1 MKIKDFITFL
11 LLFYFT
17 QSFTQNNTTNFVADP
32 SNIRNPERGL
42 MSFITLKSSN
52 YIPISE
58 AFLQSEFNENIS
70 ITYLGIYLDSFMS
83 SPISSS
89 FLEQLNNDF
98 NTLRQN
104 GFKVILRFAYNDTY
118 QGPPYLDSPPKTLI
132 LQHIQQ
138 LTSLLQQNSDIISVL
153 QAGFIG
159 TWGEEAY
166 SDYFGTDWP
175 VPLTADNINDRKD
188 LYNALLN
195 ALTENRKISSRT
207 PIIKSK
213 LYNFNPLT
221 DSLTLNEA
229 HTTSAKSR
237 IAYHNDCFLNNY
249 TDAGTYGYEAN
260 DTLIFKPY
268 VAAES
273 KYLPIGGETCGYNP
287 EFGSCINTIKE
298 MKRFHWSYLNKY
310 YHPDNYTQ
318 WNSEGCL
325 DEIKNKLGYRFELQ
339 SATFPSIIHTDTPL
353 SYNIELINNGFA
365 TPFNQRKVELVLKNN
380 INASIYTIDLTE
392 TDPRYW
398 FSGET
403 YMISES
409 MNVPN
414 SIPTG
419 NYHLYLNLPD
429 NESSISSNPSYSIR
443 FANLNTWD
451 SNTGF
456 NDLLL
461 NIDVVNT
468 LDIEEFTDDN
478 FFQIIPNPVLDYF
491 TIIFDESNS
500 KTENKIQIFNTLGKL
515 LKEFNV
521 KNHSKVPVSDLSNG
535 IYIVKVNDYKQY
547 KKFIKL

>member
-11 LLFYFT
+11 FLFYFT
-17 QSFTQNNTTNFVADP
+17 QSFSQNNTTNFVADH

-58 AFLQSEFNENIS
+58 DFLQSEFNDNIS

-89 FLEQLNNDF
+89 FLGQLNNDF
-98 NTLRQN
+98 STLRQN

-138 LTSLLQQNSDIISVL
+138 LTSFLQQNNDIISVL

-175 VPLTADNINDRKD
+175 VPLTVDNINDRKD

-221 DSLTLNEA
+221 DTLTFNEA
-229 HTTSAKSR
+229 HSTSAKSR
-237 IAYHNDCFLNNY
+237 IAYHNDCFLSNY

-260 DTLIFKPY
+260 DTLIYKPY
-268 VAAES
+268 VATES

-287 EFGSCINTIKE
+287 EFGSCTNTIKE

-310 YHPDNYTQ
+310 YHPDNYAH

-339 SATFPSIIHTDTPL
+339 SATFPNVVHTDTPL
-353 SYNIELINNGFA
+353 SYNIELINKGFA
-365 TPFNQRKVELVLKNN
+365 APFNQRKVELVLKNN
-380 INASIYTIDLTE
+380 INASIYTIDLSE
-392 TDPRYW
+392 TDTRYW

-403 YMISES
+403 KMINES
-409 MNVPN
+409 VNVPN

-429 NESSISSNPSYSIR
+429 YESSIALNPSYSIR

-456 NDLLL
+456 NDLFL

-468 LDIEEFTDDN
+468 LDNEEFANDN

-491 TIIFDESNS
+491 TIIFDDSHSEA
-500 KTENKIQIFNTLGKL
+500 ENKIQIFNTLGKL

-535 IYIVKVNDYKQY
+535 IYIVKANDYKQY
-547 KKFIKL
+547 NKFIKL